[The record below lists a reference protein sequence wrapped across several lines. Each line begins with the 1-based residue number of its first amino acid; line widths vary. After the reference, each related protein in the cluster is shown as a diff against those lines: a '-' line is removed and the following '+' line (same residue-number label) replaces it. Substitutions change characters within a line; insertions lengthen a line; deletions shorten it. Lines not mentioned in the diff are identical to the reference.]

1 MYNHIMNDFEN
12 IFKEI
17 QSKSKWDKDSLQKI
31 LKKYPK
37 EGKGLYRH
45 DELVRE
51 YKKLVSEKKI
61 VPDKT
66 VEKRIRMKPTRTHSG
81 VATVSVMMMP
91 YMCPGNCI
99 FCPNE
104 PNMPKSYISSEP
116 GAQRALNNNFDPYL
130 QTYWT

>member
-1 MYNHIMNDFEN
+1 MNDFEN

-51 YKKLVSEKKI
+51 YKRLIDEKKI
-61 VPDKT
+61 HPDKT
-66 VEKRIRMKPTRTHSG
+66 VE
-81 VATVSVMMMP
+81 
-91 YMCPGNCI
+91 
-99 FCPNE
+99 
-104 PNMPKSYISSEP
+104 
-116 GAQRALNNNFDPYL
+116 
-130 QTYWT
+130 